1 MGALEG
7 AAITVLGKGVNF
19 PSSPWDTTLAAG
31 FPTGTTLLT
40 TGPQSCGS
48 GDGTTNP
55 NRFPSSFWCN
65 PSSIDGLGITDSS
78 QGGGGI
84 FVHGWGHNVQIANNR
99 INSNAGT
106 LSGGINVGQ
115 GEFPGAYVGGAGA
128 VNAPPGSCQSSNVT
142 GLQLPYCFDM
152 NVNIHNNYITDNSST
167 GDELFSATPAGAG
180 AVSFCTGS
188 DYYAFDYNWVCG
200 NLSTGDGGGIGQL
213 GFVYHHNDLAHPSEG
228 IRHNTI
234 IFNQSTNPTIPANG
248 GGIVIMGTPDVDPL
262 CGATTDQDCVPA
274 VGTVGPSDGIG
285 PGLVIDANLIMGNA
299 AEAGSGGG
307 VRLQNLN
314 GTDVITF
321 PTTPTRWWDLTLTNN
336 VIVNNV
342 AGWDGAGVSLQDA
355 LNVNI
360 INNTIMSNDT
370 TASSGVLF
378 NTLGA
383 PLASSGG
390 PTCTTNCGT
399 ASAPQ
404 PAGLVAIQNS
414 SVLESNLPA
423 TIVCPAGH
431 GPGGTGTGGL
441 TNGACRKASYP
452 ELYNDVFFQNRSFYI
467 GVGSLGTGTLNQQNV
482 VALYNAF
489 TTTQAPSQTA
499 TGQCTTASYWDIGV
513 RGDTGPT
520 NHSSTVTLSPE
531 ASLITDITGYAGG
544 GAGFRANT
552 SSNPQ
557 VVSQYC
563 NGSRWPPEFGS
574 AGYQV
579 PPGISD
585 ATVPNPIFNLTPA
598 ATVDE
603 GNNWINISWGPLS
616 LLNPAGTTV
625 LGNYAPASG
634 GSPVVNYIT
643 PALSLTTYN
652 AAPPTDFFGN
662 ARKTNN
668 AVDIGAIEFAGAAV
682 GAPTLTSIS
691 PASHTRGGAGFTVT
705 LTGTGLTGTSAVNVS
720 GTLVTVT
727 NINVVSDTSVTATFT
742 ISPLAARTARNVT
755 VTTPGGTSNSVTF
768 TIVAPVL
775 TSVTP
780 ASGNR
785 GTSVPV
791 TIAGSGFTAASG
803 VTVSGGFGATAIT
816 VSGFTVVSDAVI
828 TATFNVPAG
837 ASLGGHNV
845 TVVVPGGNTG
855 TLPFTVTGATIAF
868 SAPSP
873 ALNTGG
879 TSTKNGTITVS
890 NTATGATAGPF
901 TFTTAPTIAKVSG
914 TGNGT
919 FSITGGTCVSG
930 FVINAGSNCSINV
943 SYSGETNTS
952 TANGRVTATGTGIAT
967 ASQNSATFP
976 AN

>member
-1 MGALEG
+1 M
-7 AAITVLGKGVNF
+7 
-19 PSSPWDTTLAAG
+19 
-31 FPTGTTLLT
+31 
-40 TGPQSCGS
+40 
-48 GDGTTNP
+48 
-55 NRFPSSFWCN
+55 
-65 PSSIDGLGITDSS
+65 
-78 QGGGGI
+78 
-84 FVHGWGHNVQIANNR
+84 
-99 INSNAGT
+99 
-106 LSGGINVGQ
+106 
-115 GEFPGAYVGGAGA
+115 
-128 VNAPPGSCQSSNVT
+128 
-142 GLQLPYCFDM
+142 
-152 NVNIHNNYITDNSST
+152 
-167 GDELFSATPAGAG
+167 
-180 AVSFCTGS
+180 
-188 DYYAFDYNWVCG
+188 
-200 NLSTGDGGGIGQL
+200 
-213 GFVYHHNDLAHPSEG
+213 
-228 IRHNTI
+228 
-234 IFNQSTNPTIPANG
+234 
-248 GGIVIMGTPDVDPL
+248 
-262 CGATTDQDCVPA
+262 
-274 VGTVGPSDGIG
+274 
-285 PGLVIDANLIMGNA
+285 
-299 AEAGSGGG
+299 
-307 VRLQNLN
+307 QNHN

-321 PTTPTRWWDLTLTNN
+321 PTNPNRWWDLTLTNN

-390 PTCTTNCGT
+390 PTCTSNCGT
-399 ASAPQ
+399 TSAPQ

-423 TIVCPAGH
+423 TITCPAGH
-431 GPGGTGTGGL
+431 YAGNTASNGT
-441 TNGACRKASYP
+441 CRTVSYP
-452 ELYNDVFFQNRSFYI
+452 ELYNDVFYQNRSFYI
-467 GVGSLGTGTLNQQNV
+467 GVGALGGGTINQQNV
-482 VALYNAF
+482 VTLYNSF
-489 TTTQAPSQTA
+489 GTTVAPSQTA
-499 TGQCTTASYWDIGV
+499 TGACPVASYWDIGV

-520 NHSSTVTLSPE
+520 NHGSGVTLAPE
-531 ASLITDITGYAGG
+531 ASLLTDLSGTSYVDGSGTSLRQNIA
-544 GAGFRANT
+544 AN
-552 SSNPQ
+552 PG

-563 NGSRWPPEFGS
+563 NGSRIPPEFGGT
-574 AGYQV
+574 GYQV

-585 ATVPNPIFNLTPA
+585 ATVPNPVFNLTPA

-616 LLNPAGTTV
+616 LTNPAGTTV

-643 PALSLTTYN
+643 PANSSATYA
-652 AAPPTDFFGN
+652 AAPPTDFFGHL
-662 ARKTNN
+662 RKTNN
-668 AVDIGAIEFAGAAV
+668 AVDIGAIEFQGAAAPV
-682 GAPTLTSIS
+682 PTLTSIS
-691 PASHTRGGAGFTVT
+691 PASSTRGTAVNVT
-705 LTGTGLTGTSAVNVS
+705 LTGTGLTGTNAVTVS

-742 ISPLAARTARNVT
+742 ISPLAARTARSVT
-755 VTTPGGTSNSVTF
+755 VTTPGGTSNAVTF

-775 TSVTP
+775 NSVAP
-780 ASGNR
+780 PSGNR

-791 TIAGSGFTAASG
+791 SIGGSGFTAATG
-803 VTVSGGFGATAIT
+803 VTVSGGGFT
-816 VSGFTVVSDAVI
+816 VTGFTVVSDTQI
-828 TATFNVPAG
+828 TATFNIAPG
-837 ASLGGHNV
+837 AALGTGHNV
-845 TVVVPGGNTG
+845 QVVVPGGNTG
-855 TLPFTVTGATIAF
+855 TLPFRVTGATIAF

-890 NTATGATAGPF
+890 NTAIGANAGPF

-943 SYSGETNTS
+943 SYSGETNTA